1 MYIRRKV
8 FSKIGEKTFS
18 TTEFKTQKE
27 FTAKKDEESKKEKV
41 AKAATIGG
49 ATLGLGS
56 GLAALGTE
64 IGRKKVKKSIEK
76 KTKEMYNTGGG
87 IKAKK
92 AAGEAIDKLKKN
104 EKILEKVSKKAGKA
118 GIAGVG
124 ASIAAGTAYK
134 LARKKKDQKEF
145 AEKKD
150 KEKGE
155 KAKKAGKAMAGAG
168 AALYAG
174 ASVAGVK
181 ASLKRAKAV
190 EKIAEKTGTVNLGG
204 NGITSPAN
212 YVKLGEG
219 AQEAA
224 NKAAKLDERHAK
236 KVAKVMKRA
245 NKVAGIGTGLIAA
258 GAGTYLYGKHKAKK
272 SEDQKK
278 PTDKEFSDGEPEQK
292 EFNSKAQKLLRRA
305 SDYKKAM
312 TGSGRLVSA
321 GEASQINK
329 GMNTFGN
336 NGESFIKQGR
346 EMNKSLKT
354 RKTDIN
360 AKINRK
366 AGLTSAV

>member
-1 MYIRRKV
+1 MYKRRKV

-18 TTEFKTQKE
+18 TTEFQTQKE
-27 FTAKKDEESKKEKV
+27 FAAKKEESKKEKV

-49 ATLGLGS
+49 ATVGLGAGAA
-56 GLAALGTE
+56 GLGAE
-64 IGRKKVKKSIEK
+64 IGRKKVKKNIEK
-76 KTKEMYNTGGG
+76 AEKELVTAGGG
-87 IKAKK
+87 IKARK
-92 AAGEAIDKLKKN
+92 ATSEAIDKLKKN
-104 EKILEKVSKKAGKA
+104 EKKLEKIAKKAPKAALA
-118 GIAGVG
+118 GIG
-124 ASIAAGTAYK
+124 ASVAAGTAYK
-134 LARKKKDQKEF
+134 LARKKNDQKEF

-150 KEKGE
+150 KEEGE

-168 AALYAG
+168 AALLAG
-174 ASVAGVK
+174 SNVVGAKVG
-181 ASLKRAKAV
+181 LKRGKAV
-190 EKIAEKTGTVNLGG
+190 EKIAEKTGTINIGG
-204 NGITSPAN
+204 NGITAPAN
-212 YVKLGEG
+212 YVKFGEG
-219 AQEAA
+219 AQEAV
-224 NKAAKLDERHAK
+224 NKAAKLDERHLK
-236 KVAKVMKRA
+236 KAEKVMKRA
-245 NKVAGIGTGLIAA
+245 NKVGAVGAGLAAA

-272 SEDQKK
+272 GEDQKK
-278 PTDKEFSDGEPEQK
+278 ITDKEFSDGKPEQK
-292 EFNSKAQKLLRRA
+292 EFNSAAQKLLRRA

-360 AKINRK
+360 AKINQK